1 MPRYVIHVLYKGT
14 NFCGWQ
20 VQPNGISVQEEVEK
34 ALTTLFRAETPIYGA
49 GRTDAGVHA
58 LVMPAHFDHDG
69 PLHPQFFQA
78 VNGIL
83 PRDIAITEVFQ
94 ATDDNFHARFHATE
108 RAYRYQL
115 IFKKN
120 PLRNQLATY
129 FKEKLDFEAMFA
141 AAPILMEYDSFESFC
156 KTRANNKTFFCDI
169 RASCFEWEGD
179 MLVYH
184 IRANRFL
191 RGMVRTV
198 IGTLTDVGRGKT
210 DEAGL
215 RRIIEAKDRT
225 QAGPSLASD
234 GLYLSEVHYPEG
246 SLVKL
251 EV

>member
-1 MPRYVIHVLYKGT
+1 MPRYVINVCFKGT

-20 VQPNGISVQEEVEK
+20 VQPNGIAVQEEVET
-34 ALTTLFRAETPIYGA
+34 ALKTLFRKETHIYGA

-58 LVMPAHFDHDG
+58 LVMPAHFDHEG

-78 VNGIL
+78 INGIL
-83 PRDIAITEVFQ
+83 PRDIAITEVFE
-94 ATDDNFHARFHATE
+94 ATDPKFHCRFSALE

-120 PLRNQLATY
+120 PHRNQLATY
-129 FKEKLDFEAMFA
+129 FKERLDIDAMVA
-141 AAPILMEYDSFESFC
+141 AAPIIMEYGSFESFC
-156 KTRANNKTFFCDI
+156 KSRASNKTFLCDI
-169 RASCFEWEGD
+169 RASYFEWEGD

-198 IGTLTDVGRGKT
+198 IGTLTDVGKGKT
-210 DEAGL
+210 DADGL

-225 QAGPSLASD
+225 KAGPSLASD
-234 GLYLSEVHYPEG
+234 GLYLSEVLYPEG